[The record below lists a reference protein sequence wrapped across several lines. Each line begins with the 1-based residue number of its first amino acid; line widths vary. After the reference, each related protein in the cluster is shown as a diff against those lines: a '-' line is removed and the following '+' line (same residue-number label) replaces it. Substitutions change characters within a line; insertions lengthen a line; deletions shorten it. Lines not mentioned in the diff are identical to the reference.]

1 MSCWTNGRMEMRT
14 EKIVAAMRCSYQMP
28 GPELDCRTCPYH
40 MEEGDDYAGCDC
52 GCILADAVDRLEEL
66 VERCAR
72 YAEEIAVLQEK
83 VKWVDAGVR
92 QPEYGVPVLAV
103 ASGKAGNIT
112 LCNAVVFATFYD
124 GWELDDYPQAEDV
137 AVKWWMPIVES
148 PEGTEHDG

>member
-1 MSCWTNGRMEMRT
+1 MVKTT
-14 EKIVAAMRCSYQMP
+14 DLVAAMRCSSQAPVPFPPCATCAYRVV
-28 GPELDCRTCPYH
+28 ELLDGKEYT
-40 MEEGDDYAGCDC
+40 GCDC
-52 GCILADAVDRLEEL
+52 DRMGMDAADKIEEL

-83 VKWVDAGVR
+83 QKWVDAGVR

-124 GWELDDYPQAEDV
+124 GWELDDYPQAEDM
-137 AVKWWMPIVES
+137 AVKWWRPMVES
-148 PEGTEHDG
+148 PEGGGGEHEV